1 MKPLPVTPG
10 AGRVQALD
18 TIRGIAI
25 LMVILHHAGPEMIPN
40 QPQVDGATG
49 FAFWALK
56 NLGWTGVD
64 LFFVL
69 SGFLIGGLLF
79 SELDRDSRIGC
90 GRFWLRRGLKIWP
103 SYFALLAVLAGIE
116 ATRWIDLASPGS
128 AARDL
133 LVHGLFL
140 QNYLDRGV
148 NGPTWSLAV
157 EEHFYLVL
165 PLLLL
170 AVGRG
175 ACSTVATRAR
185 YHAFFALCLA
195 GGLGIRA
202 WHVLVDGGPAVNDFM
217 LSHFRF
223 DSLILGVA
231 LQFYR
236 RQYPAHARILARRYW
251 WVLLPVAIG
260 LLLPSISWSRNDALM
275 FGPGFT
281 GLAIGYAILIGLVL
295 EFYGSR
301 PEGAAASRPV
311 ASIGRW
317 SYNIYLW
324 HYFVP
329 FVVPGYWQLQSV
341 VGSLQAP
348 AAFILLLQVVIYGA
362 VSVALGAAMTKLVEV
377 PFLRLR
383 DRWVPARA
391 AHARRAQ
398 VIGPP
403 PVAANRGIPETTG

>member
-1 MKPLPVTPG
+1 MKALPVIRGT
-10 AGRVQALD
+10 GRILALD

-40 QPQVDGATG
+40 QPQVDGASG

-69 SGFLIGGLLF
+69 SGYLIGGLLL
-79 SELDRDSRIGC
+79 SELDRHGRIGC

-128 AARDL
+128 TANDL

-157 EEHFYLVL
+157 EEHFYLLL

-170 AVGRG
+170 VVGRG
-175 ACSTVATRAR
+175 GGAAGAGLAR
-185 YHAFFALCLA
+185 YHAFFALSLA
-195 GGLGIRA
+195 GGMGLRV
-202 WHVLVDGGPAVNDFM
+202 WHVLVNDGPEVNDFM

-236 RQYPAHARILARRYW
+236 RRFPGQARLLARRYW
-251 WVLLPVAIG
+251 WLLLPFAVG
-260 LLLPSISWSRNDALM
+260 LLLPSISFSRNDALM

-281 GLAIGYAILIGLVL
+281 GLAIGYAILIGLAL
-295 EFYGSR
+295 EFLDSR
-301 PEGAAASRPV
+301 LGDGAALRPV
-311 ASIGRW
+311 ARMGCW

-329 FVVPGYWQLQSV
+329 FVVPGYWQLQSA
-341 VGSLQAP
+341 VGSLDAP
-348 AAFILLLQVVIYGA
+348 APLVLTLQALIYVA
-362 VSVALGAAMTKLVEV
+362 VSVTLGAVMTRWVEV

-383 DRWVPARA
+383 DRWAPARGVRSQRA
-391 AHARRAQ
+391 ASVAAAA
-398 VIGPP
+398 
-403 PVAANRGIPETTG
+403 AANRVVPETTS

>member
-1 MKPLPVTPG
+1 MTSLPVVPG
-10 AGRVQALD
+10 AGRIQALD

-40 QPQVDGATG
+40 QPPVDGATG

-56 NLGWTGVD
+56 NIGWTGVD

-79 SELDRDSRIGC
+79 SQLDRDGRIGC

-103 SYFALLAVLAGIE
+103 SYFALLSVLAAIE

-157 EEHFYLVL
+157 EEHFYVLL
-165 PLLLL
+165 PLVLL

-175 ACSTVATRAR
+175 SHSSAAIRAR
-185 YHAFFALCLA
+185 YHAFFAVALA
-195 GGLGIRA
+195 GGIGIRA
-202 WHVLVDGGPAVNDFM
+202 WHVLVNGGPEVNDFM

-236 RQYPAHARILARRYW
+236 RHFPDHVRILVRRYW
-251 WVLLPVAIG
+251 WLLLPVAVG
-260 LLLPSISWSRNDALM
+260 LLLPAITFSRNDALM

-281 GLAIGYAILIGLVL
+281 GLAIGYAILIGLAL
-295 EFYGSR
+295 EFHRSR
-301 PEGAAASRPV
+301 PDGAAALRPF
-311 ASIGRW
+311 ARIGRW

-329 FVVPGYWQLQSV
+329 FVVPGYWELQSIA
-341 VGSLQAP
+341 GSLEAP
-348 AAFILLLQVVIYGA
+348 AAFVLALQVVIYGA
-362 VSVALGAAMTKLVEV
+362 VSITLGAVMTRLVEV
-377 PFLRLR
+377 PVLRLR
-383 DRWVPARA
+383 DRWAPAGGAHLRRA
-391 AHARRAQ
+391 AMSLRS
-398 VIGPP
+398 
-403 PVAANRGIPETTG
+403 PVAARGGIPETTG

>member
-1 MKPLPVTPG
+1 VKALPVIRGT
-10 AGRVQALD
+10 GRILALD

-40 QPQVDGATG
+40 QPQVDGASG

-69 SGFLIGGLLF
+69 SGYLIGGLLL
-79 SELDRDSRIGC
+79 SELDRHGRIGC

-128 AARDL
+128 TANDL

-157 EEHFYLVL
+157 EEHFYLLL

-170 AVGRG
+170 VVGRG
-175 ACSTVATRAR
+175 GGAAGAGLAR
-185 YHAFFALCLA
+185 YHAFFALSLA
-195 GGLGIRA
+195 GGMGLRV
-202 WHVLVDGGPAVNDFM
+202 WHVLVNDGPEVNDFM

-236 RQYPAHARILARRYW
+236 RRFPGQARLLARRYW
-251 WVLLPVAIG
+251 WLLLPFAVG
-260 LLLPSISWSRNDALM
+260 LLLPSISFSRNDALM

-281 GLAIGYAILIGLVL
+281 GLAIGYAILIGLAL
-295 EFYGSR
+295 EFLDSR
-301 PEGAAASRPV
+301 LGDGAALRPV
-311 ASIGRW
+311 ARMGCW

-329 FVVPGYWQLQSV
+329 FVVPGYWQLQSA
-341 VGSLQAP
+341 VGSLDAP
-348 AAFILLLQVVIYGA
+348 APLVLTLQALIYVA
-362 VSVALGAAMTKLVEV
+362 VSVTLGAVMTRWVEV

-383 DRWVPARA
+383 DRWAPARGVRSQRA
-391 AHARRAQ
+391 ASVAAAA
-398 VIGPP
+398 
-403 PVAANRGIPETTG
+403 AANRVVPETTS